1 MDSAIVLMIMTAN
14 SFAVRAPS
22 VYKELVKLRSAPDSA
37 PFANLQCG
45 LIFMEAAMQIPHSP
59 EQTLRIRAAL
69 ALAALGVV
77 YGDIG
82 TSPLYTIKAIFDPSF
97 GIPFSVDNI
106 LGGLSAL
113 FWSLMIVVSFK
124 YVVLIMRAD
133 NEREGGIMALLA
145 LASTSV
151 KHRPQWR
158 GALMLMGVFGAA
170 LFYGDSVITPAVTV
184 LGAIEGL
191 EVATPLLKPYVVP
204 ISAVIIVAL
213 FAIQRKGTAAVG
225 ALFGPVMLLWFGT
238 LAFAGIVNIAAAPAV
253 LEAINPAHAFRFLT
267 QHGFASFVVLGAVFL
282 AVTGAEALYADM
294 GHFGKQP
301 IRLAWFLCA
310 FPALV
315 LNYFGQGALL
325 IGNPAALS
333 NPFFLMFPNWALYP
347 MVALS
352 TVAAAIAS
360 QAVISGTYSITKQAI
375 QLGFL
380 PRSRIVQTSASE
392 LGQIY
397 MPVVNWVLMFG
408 VLAAAI
414 GFGSSTTLTFAYGL
428 AVSGTMLITTVL
440 TFFVVRYGWQYNLF
454 LCLLSTG
461 FFLIIDAAFFS
472 ASSVKLVEG
481 GWFPLAMGALMFAI
495 MTTWKR
501 GRELVL
507 ARTREASI
515 PVAAFID
522 SIAADPP
529 HRVKGTGVFMTANPE
544 GVPSSLLHNLKHN
557 HVLHER
563 VVLLT
568 IVVEDI
574 PDVLPEDRIRIERL
588 GQGFWRIRGHYG
600 FKQTS
605 DVPVLLAACKLQ
617 QLEFDLMQT
626 SFFFNRETI
635 VSHPQQKLARW
646 RGKLFV
652 GMSHLASTASD
663 YYGIP
668 PNRVIEL
675 GTQVQL

>member
-1 MDSAIVLMIMTAN
+1 MNT
-14 SFAVRAPS
+14 
-22 VYKELVKLRSAPDSA
+22 PD
-37 PFANLQCG
+37 P
-45 LIFMEAAMQIPHSP
+45 
-59 EQTLRIRAAL
+59 TLRARAAL
-69 ALAALGVV
+69 SLAALGVV

-82 TSPLYTIKAIFDPSF
+82 TSPLYTIKAIFDPTF
-97 GIPFSVDNI
+97 GIPFSTENV

-124 YVVLIMRAD
+124 YVALIMRAD
-133 NEREGGIMALLA
+133 NDREGGIMALLA
-145 LASTSV
+145 LALSSV
-151 KHRPQWR
+151 RQYPRWR

-204 ISAVIIVAL
+204 LSAILIVAL

-225 ALFGPVMLLWFGT
+225 AMFGPVMLVWFLTLGT
-238 LAFAGIVNIAAAPAV
+238 AGVMNIIAAPAV
-253 LEAINPAHAFRFLT
+253 MEAIHPAHALRFLS
-267 QHGFASFVVLGAVFL
+267 QHGFGSFVVLGAVFL

-301 IRLAWFLCA
+301 IRLAWFACA

-325 IGNPAALS
+325 IGNPLALS
-333 NPFFLMFPNWALYP
+333 NPFFLMFPGWALYP

-352 TVAAAIAS
+352 TLAAAIAS
-360 QAVISGTYSITKQAI
+360 QAVITGTYSITKQAI

-380 PRSRIVQTSASE
+380 PRSRIVQTSDRE

-397 MPVVNWVLMFG
+397 MPVVNWILLIG

-414 GFGSSTTLTFAYGL
+414 GFGSSATLTFAYGL
-428 AVSGTMLITTVL
+428 AVSGTMLITTLL
-440 TFFVVRYGWQYNLF
+440 TFFVLRYGWRYNL
-454 LCLLSTG
+454 LICLLSTG
-461 FFLIIDAAFFS
+461 FFLVIDAAFFS

-481 GWFPLAMGALMFAI
+481 GWFPLAMGAVMFAI

-507 ARTREASI
+507 ARTRESSV
-515 PVAAFID
+515 PLAAFVD

-529 HRVKGTGVFMTANPE
+529 HRVDGTAVFMTANPD
-544 GVPSSLLHNLKHN
+544 GVPASLLHNLKHN

-568 IVVEDI
+568 VVVEDI
-574 PDVLPEDRIRIERL
+574 PQVPPDACIRVEEL
-588 GQGFWRIRGHYG
+588 GHGLWRIRGHYG
-600 FKQTS
+600 FKQTP
-605 DVPVLLAACKLQ
+605 DVPALLADCRSR
-617 QLEFDLMQT
+617 QLDFELMRT

-635 VSHPQQKLARW
+635 VSHPRQQIARW
-646 RGKLFV
+646 RGRLFV
-652 GMSHLASTASD
+652 GMSHLASAASQ
-663 YYGIP
+663 YYRIP

>member
-1 MDSAIVLMIMTAN
+1 MNT
-14 SFAVRAPS
+14 
-22 VYKELVKLRSAPDSA
+22 PD
-37 PFANLQCG
+37 P
-45 LIFMEAAMQIPHSP
+45 
-59 EQTLRIRAAL
+59 TLRARAAL
-69 ALAALGVV
+69 SLAALGVV

-97 GIPFSVDNI
+97 GIPFSIDNI

-124 YVVLIMRAD
+124 YVALIMRAD

-145 LASTSV
+145 LASSSV
-151 KHRPQWR
+151 RQHPRWR

-204 ISAVIIVAL
+204 LSVIIIVAL

-225 ALFGPVMLLWFGT
+225 ALFGPVMLAWFVT
-238 LAFAGIVNIAAAPAV
+238 LGASGVINILAAPAV
-253 LEAINPAHAFRFLT
+253 MEAVNPVHALRFLS
-267 QHGFASFVVLGAVFL
+267 QHGFGSFVVLGAVFL

-301 IRLAWFLCA
+301 IRLAWFACA

-325 IGNPAALS
+325 IGNPQALS
-333 NPFFLMFPNWALYP
+333 NPFFLMFPGWALYP

-380 PRSRIVQTSASE
+380 PRSRIVQTSDRE

-397 MPVVNWVLMFG
+397 MPVVNWILLFG

-414 GFGSSTTLTFAYGL
+414 GFGSSATLTFAYGL
-428 AVSGTMLITTVL
+428 AVSGTMLITTLL
-440 TFFVVRYGWQYNLF
+440 TFFVLRYGWRYHLVI
-454 LCLLSTG
+454 CVLSTG
-461 FFLIIDAAFFS
+461 FFLAIDAAFFS

-481 GWFPLAMGALMFAI
+481 GWFPLAMGAVMFAI

-507 ARTREASI
+507 TRTRESSV
-515 PVAAFID
+515 PLAAFVD

-529 HRVKGTGVFMTANPE
+529 HRVNGTGVFMTANPD
-544 GVPSSLLHNLKHN
+544 GVPASLLHNLKHN
-557 HVLHER
+557 HVLHQR

-568 IVVEDI
+568 VIVEDI
-574 PDVLPEDRIRIERL
+574 PQVPPENHIQVEDL

-600 FKQTS
+600 FKQTP
-605 DVPVLLAACKLQ
+605 DVPALLANCQ
-617 QLEFDLMQT
+617 SHQLDFDLMQT

-635 VSHPQQKLARW
+635 VSHPRQGIARW
-646 RGKLFV
+646 RGQLFA
-652 GMSHLASTASD
+652 GMSHLASAASQ
-663 YYGIP
+663 YYRIP

-675 GTQVQL
+675 GTQVPL